1 MRNVWQTEEFIWKSC
16 EWKGQHKAY
25 YILQMHTDREFEDIY
40 ASGFRSREF

>member
-1 MRNVWQTEEFIWKSC
+1 MRNVWETEEFIWKSC

-25 YILQMHTDREFEDIY
+25 YISQMHMTEFEDIC

>member
-25 YILQMHTDREFEDIY
+25 YISQMHTDRI
-40 ASGFRSREF
+40 